1 MQNLGLG
8 LNLGLFGVDSS
19 RGMGNEGNVVFDRS
33 ASVFTEANP
42 VMTPPIWPDFRLA
55 GRDTGSFG
63 TLNSV
68 FISSF
73 SAFTDVFA
81 CFGVFSCDPADFRF
95 SEFFLFFGPDDFVF
109 SAISASGSA
118 GDLVNVNMPSSL
130 VALFVETPPRLFVGR
145 LFFDLTTEGWTGF
158 FVVISARGAR
168 FFADKL
174 TLVAFLISSRSEFSF
189 SVEILKVDSF
199 LFGLSRRWS

>member
-1 MQNLGLG
+1 M
-8 LNLGLFGVDSS
+8 NLGLFGVDSS
-19 RGMGNEGNVVFDRS
+19 RGMGSEGSVVFDRS
-33 ASVFTEANP
+33 ASVLTEAKP
-42 VMTPPIWPDFRLA
+42 VITPPLWPDFRLA
-55 GRDTGSFG
+55 GRETGSFG

-73 SAFTDVFA
+73 SVFTDGLA
-81 CFGVFSCDPADFRF
+81 CFEVFCCDPVDLRL
-95 SEFFLFFGPDDFVF
+95 SSFFLFFGPDDFAF

-118 GDLVNVNMPSSL
+118 GDLVNVNIPSSL
-130 VALFVETPPRLFVGR
+130 VELFVEVPPRLFVGR